1 MTAPAPPPAAG
12 DRRRAVR
19 YRPRDA
25 SVEILGRIA
34 GLTDL
39 SAMGMHAN
47 AVWEGLAPGSIV
59 SAVLRLPRARPE
71 RPPHRFELAALVV
84 GQSAA
89 GTALR
94 YLQPSRRWV
103 RALEAY
109 MAAAKAD

>member
-1 MTAPAPPPAAG
+1 
-12 DRRRAVR
+12 VR

-39 SAMGMHAN
+39 SVMGMHTKDVWAN
-47 AVWEGLAPGSIV
+47 LVPGSIV